1 MTAIGRTVK
10 NMTGVEKTETING
23 ILRET
28 NTLDGKPLIR
38 QKR

>member
-1 MTAIGRTVK
+1 MCIKNTIK

-23 ILRET
+23 LLKET

-38 QKR
+38 RK